1 MSEEKPNQVDPFRST
16 IDVNR
21 GGYVL
26 ENLEVTLKKVL
37 ACSNGSK
44 VENNLVWHEEQR
56 YIAYSVFNIVVIET
70 LNQEKSQRLLK
81 EGNDQIYSLKLS
93 PSKQYL
99 LAYSRTGPLDGFP
112 CVYIFD
118 AVTFKKLN

>member
-1 MSEEKPNQVDPFRST
+1 M
-16 IDVNR
+16 
-21 GGYVL
+21 L